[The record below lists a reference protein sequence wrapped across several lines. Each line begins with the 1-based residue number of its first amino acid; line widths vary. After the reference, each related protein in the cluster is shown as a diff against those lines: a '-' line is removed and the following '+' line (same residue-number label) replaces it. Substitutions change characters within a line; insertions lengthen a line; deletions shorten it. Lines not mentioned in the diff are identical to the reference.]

1 LALNQENFDRWQRSR
16 DVDRSMLLA
25 RVFVGNLLAF
35 GKVVGLHIED
45 RLRAEVDLQPSGWE
59 VLKPGVRLLGFTGVI
74 STNFWLPA
82 LWGLG
87 KSASRGFGTLQCE
100 GD

>member
-1 LALNQENFDRWQRSR
+1 
-16 DVDRSMLLA
+16 MLLA

-35 GKVVGLHIED
+35 GKAVGLHVED

-59 VLKPGVRLLGFTGVI
+59 VFKPGVSLLGFSGEI
-74 STNFWLPA
+74 KTNFALPR

-87 KSASRGFGTLQCE
+87 KSAARGFGTLQRE
-100 GD
+100 ED